1 MHDPLL
7 YREIKDVPIG
17 KIQECVSKATRI
29 PLETML
35 MKSRK
40 REIVGARQISM
51 SLSKR
56 FTIHSLAVIGREHGG
71 KDHATVLHACKT
83 VQNLLDTKDINV
95 TKDYA
100 DALKCISDWNSHRT
114 DIVRKPTL
122 SQLRKT
128 RTRLLS
134 ELNEVY
140 HNIAKLENMVT
151 DHEMV
156 KIWIKNRVPLEIR
169 EFQCKFYKRIKNKI

>member
-7 YREIKDVPIG
+7 YREIKDVPIS

-29 PLETML
+29 PLDTML
-35 MKSRK
+35 MKIRK
-40 REIVGARQISM
+40 REIVNARQISM

-56 FTIHSLAVIGREHGG
+56 FTIYSLAVIGAEHGG

-83 VQNLLDTKDINV
+83 VENLLDTKDMTV
-95 TKDYA
+95 TRQYK
-100 DALKCISDWNSHRT
+100 DALECIRNWNNLRT
-114 DIVRKPTL
+114 DVAKKPTL
-122 SQLRKT
+122 SQLRRK
-128 RTRLLS
+128 RTILLL

-140 HNIAKLENMVT
+140 HNIAKLEKMVT
-151 DHEMV
+151 DHNMV

-169 EFQCKFYKRIKNKI
+169 EFRCKFYKKIKT

>member
-7 YREIKDVPIG
+7 YREIKDVPISQ
-17 KIQECVSKATRI
+17 IQECVSKATRI

-35 MKSRK
+35 MKTRK

-51 SLSKR
+51 SLSKK
-56 FTIHSLAVIGREHGG
+56 FTKDSLALIGSQHGG

-83 VQNLLDTKDINV
+83 VQNLLDTKDINI
-95 TKDYA
+95 TRDYNN
-100 DALKCISDWNSHRT
+100 ALKCINDWNSDRT
-114 DIVRKPTL
+114 DIPKKPTL

-134 ELNEVY
+134 ELNDVY

-151 DHEMV
+151 DHNMV

-169 EFQCKFYKRIKNKI
+169 EFQCKVYKRKLRN